1 MDFDSII
8 PLLFVIAFFVLPSL
22 LKQIMARNKKTGAPK
37 KISKNP
43 SIFEKIID
51 QVRQFVRDLE
61 EQAQQQRQ
69 GVKEQDQGWE
79 ALVEHE
85 DTHSDFETIE
95 EDADFNGPSTIISQK
110 ESAFE
115 KAVPPEKIIPSRK
128 KEIYSKEQKCQLSQ
142 GRRLKSDP
150 LQNAVI
156 WSEILSKPLALKKE

>member
-8 PLLFVIAFFVLPSL
+8 PLLFVIAFFVLPSIF
-22 LKQIMARNKKTGAPK
+22 KQVMAKNKKTGVPEK
-37 KISKNP
+37 YKKNP

-51 QVRQFVRDLE
+51 QVRRFVRELE

-69 GVKEQDQGWE
+69 GVKEQNQGWE

-85 DTHSDFETIE
+85 DTQSDFETLG
-95 EDADFNGPSTIISQK
+95 EDADFSGPSTIISQK

-115 KAVPPEKIIPSRK
+115 KAVPSEKIIPSRK
-128 KEIYSKEQKCQLSQ
+128 KEIYIKQRKHDLSQ

>member
-8 PLLFVIAFFVLPSL
+8 PLLFVIAFFVLPSIF
-22 LKQIMARNKKTGAPK
+22 KQIMAKNKKTGAPE
-37 KISKNP
+37 KINKNP

-51 QVRQFVRDLE
+51 KIRQFVRDLE

-69 GVKEQDQGWE
+69 GIKEEDQGWE
-79 ALVEHE
+79 ALDEHE
-85 DTHSDFETIE
+85 DTNSDFETIG
-95 EDADFNGPSTIISQK
+95 EDADFSGPSTIVYQK
-110 ESAFE
+110 ESAYE
-115 KAVPPEKIIPSRK
+115 KAVLTEKMISSRK
-128 KEIYSKEQKCQLSQ
+128 KEIYIKERKHQPSQ